1 MTMQDSLERA
11 MGHKVDDDTMR
22 RLQESGM
29 AVMSEDSMSKAVH
42 DVYCGVMA
50 DHDHPNQK
58 DREQARALIA
68 ACRSRQVGRP
78 SRVASRPAGWYDAGP

>member
-1 MTMQDSLERA
+1 VTMQDSLERA

-29 AVMSEDSMSKAVH
+29 AIMSEDSMSKAVH

-58 DREQARALIA
+58 DHEQARALIA
-68 ACRSRQVGRP
+68 AMQVQ
-78 SRVASRPAGWYDAGP
+78 AGWPAL